1 MQLQVVRDNDMKFT
15 DVYCGWPGAVHDARV
30 LRNSPLFHD
39 AEGRTDDLFPGQTY
53 VIGDAAYLLK
63 TWLLTGFKDNGHL
76 TAQQIRFTHLL
87 NSKRMIVERS
97 IGLLK
102 GRFRKLKVIADVDRT
117 RFLPKLIT
125 AAYTLHNLCI
135 YSHDEIEYFLDPDED
150 DGDANDF
157 VNIFAND
164 NNAVRKRA
172 ELMNLIC

>member
-1 MQLQVVRDNDMKFT
+1 MQLQIVRDNDMKFT
-15 DVYCGWPGAVHDARV
+15 DVYCGRPGAVHDARV

-39 AEGRTDDLFPGQTY
+39 AEGRTYDLFPGQLY

-76 TAQQIRFTHLL
+76 TAQQIRFSHLL
-87 NSKRMIVERS
+87 SSKRMIVERS

-125 AAYTLHNLCI
+125 AACTLHNLCI
-135 YSHDEIEYFLDPDED
+135 YSHHEIEYFLDPDDD

-157 VNIFAND
+157 VNIIAND
-164 NNAVRKRA
+164 NNAVPKRA

>member
-15 DVYCGWPGAVHDARV
+15 DVYCGWPGAVHGARV

-39 AEGRTDDLFPGQTY
+39 AEGRTDDLFLGQTY
-53 VIGDAAYLLK
+53 IIRDAAYLLK

-87 NSKRMIVERS
+87 SSKRMIIERS
-97 IGLLK
+97 IGQ

-125 AAYTLHNLCI
+125 APCTLHNFCI
-135 YSHDEIEYFLDPDED
+135 DSHDEIEYFLDPDDD

-164 NNAVRKRA
+164 NNAVPRRA
-172 ELMNLIC
+172 ALMNLIC